1 MPSSSASSKP
11 RSEVGPLSSRRSL
24 LDPASPGLFAVEDDG
39 QSLALGSGGPPRH
52 VAGHQVPLQI
62 IRRDDVLRRCGFKK
76 TTLCAAIAE
85 GRFPKAVH
93 LGQRAVGWLSH
104 EIDEWIALRVAESR
118 LPTSP
123 VTSARTSGAERQ

>member
-1 MPSSSASSKP
+1 
-11 RSEVGPLSSRRSL
+11 
-24 LDPASPGLFAVEDDG
+24 
-39 QSLALGSGGPPRH
+39 
-52 VAGHQVPLQI
+52 VPLQI

-93 LGQRAVGWLSH
+93 LGPRAVGWLSH

-118 LPTSP
+118 FPASP
-123 VTSARTSGAERQ
+123 VTSTRTSGTERQ